1 MNNYWNSMKKIR
13 KAVLY
18 ATAAVLLVAGGGLA
32 RPAAASEYNDGISV
46 KYYDSLKGKK
56 VVLIVISSGMDI
68 AQGIAAA
75 MTKQSQDLGFELSVR
90 DYNWN
95 NDQGAQAISQAI
107 AEKPDVLVVQ
117 NLDMQAYATLFK
129 RAMKE
134 GIKTIQVQVKSTANT
149 DAYVGVDWY
158 QIANKN
164 IEKLVSVCSP
174 SAGKSGKIAIL
185 QGTPNNPTNFIGMK
199 AIDDVL
205 ALHPEITVVSKA
217 AADWDATKAHGVVAT
232 VLKQNP
238 DLCGYLGFWDGQ
250 DVGMAAAV
258 TEAGKKGKV
267 FTTTS
272 GAAER
277 STCAKIEDGSFD
289 NYVAYNIPEVTQQLG
304 AAIATALQQDLPAG
318 QKPYASYVAGR
329 VLTAATYN
337 PDQCWTVDELKKTNW
352 K

>member
-1 MNNYWNSMKKIR
+1 MKPIFR
-13 KAVLY
+13 TLIC
-18 ATAAVLLVAGGGLA
+18 TAAMLGIVAAGAA
-32 RPAAASEYNDGISV
+32 RAGEYNDGQSV
-46 KYYDSLKGKK
+46 NYYDTFKGKK

-75 MTKQSQDLGFELSVR
+75 LTKQSEELGYQLSVR

-107 AEKPDVLVVQ
+107 SERPDVLVVQ
-117 NLDMQAYATLFK
+117 NLDMQAYASLFK

-134 GIKTIQVQVKSTANT
+134 GVKTIQVQVKSTANT

-158 QIANKN
+158 QIARKN
-164 IEKLVSVCSP
+164 ISKLASVCSP
-174 SAGKSGKIAIL
+174 AAGKSGKIAIL
-185 QGTPNNPTNFIGMK
+185 QGTPNNPTNYIGMK
-199 AIDDVL
+199 AVEDVL
-205 ALHPEITVVSKA
+205 AEHKDITVVSRA

-238 DLCGYLGFWDGQ
+238 DLCGYMGFWDGQ

-258 TEAGKKGKV
+258 AEAGKTGKV

-277 STCAKIEDGSFD
+277 ATCAKIQDGSFD

-304 AAIATALQQDLPAG
+304 AAIAVALQQNLPAG
-318 QKPYASYVAGR
+318 SKPYANYVPGHELTPAGFK
-329 VLTAATYN
+329 
-337 PDQCWTVDELKKTNW
+337 PDQCWSVEDMKQSTW